1 MSNSVLVSM
10 EGTIGTL
17 TVNRP
22 EALNALNR
30 ETLEALDRAIEGL
43 RGKGLRCLI
52 VTGAGDK
59 AFVAGADI
67 AAMSTMTA
75 DEGLAFSRLGQV
87 AFGKLEQFECPVIAA
102 VNGFALGGGCELALA
117 CDFIIASDKAKFGQ
131 PEVKLGVIPGYGGTQ
146 RLARRVGPGI
156 ARELIYTGRLVLS
169 EEALRLGLVNAVVQ
183 RRELMDKV
191 TETARLIAAA
201 GPSAI
206 AAAKRVMR
214 ESDGLPLE
222 SGLDAEARAFGACF
236 AGAEQKEGM
245 QAFLEKRE
253 PTFTG

>member
-1 MSNSVLVSM
+1 MSDLVLVAI

-17 TVNRP
+17 TINRP
-22 EALNALNR
+22 DSLNSLNR
-30 ETLEALDRAIEGL
+30 DTLEALDRAIEGI
-43 RGKGLRCLI
+43 RTKGLRCLI

-67 AAMSTMTA
+67 AAMSTMSA
-75 DEGLAFSRLGQV
+75 AEGLAFSRLGQV
-87 AFGKLEQFECPVIAA
+87 AFGKLEQLGCPVIAA

-169 EEALRLGLVNAVVQ
+169 EEALRLGLVNAVVP

-191 TETARLIAAA
+191 METARLIAAA
-201 GPSAI
+201 GPQAI
-206 AAAKRVMR
+206 AAAKRVMTT
-214 ESDGLPLE
+214 SDGLPLQA
-222 SGLDAEARAFGACF
+222 GLDAEAEAFGACF
-236 AGAEQKEGM
+236 GRAEQKEGM
-245 QAFLEKRE
+245 RAFLEKRE
-253 PTFTG
+253 PTFQG